1 MQINYKKK
9 FGQNFLSD
17 SNLLAAI
24 VADSGIDNSSTAVE
38 IGVGAAA
45 LTKQLAKVAKKVV
58 CWEVDGDLKQVIDQ
72 NLAGINNVQVIYQDF
87 LKATNSQIIE
97 AAGTNFSVVA
107 NLPYYITSPII
118 TRLLDSQLAVK
129 SITIMV
135 QEEVGERIIASPNTS
150 EYGVLSVMVQLCGQA
165 KITRKVGRQ
174 MFTPVPNVDSCVVH
188 INNIARPQNYTKI
201 VEFVKKCFFAR
212 RKTLVNNLGRVFS
225 KQSVVETLQTLG
237 LPENVRA
244 ENLSAKQFELLFKE
258 LSK

>member
-1 MQINYKKK
+1 MEINYKKK
-9 FGQNFLSD
+9 FGQNFLTD

-24 VADSGIDNSSTAVE
+24 VADSKIDGSSTAVE

-58 CWEVDGDLKQVIDQ
+58 CWEVDGDLKPVIDQ
-72 NLAGINNVQVIYQDF
+72 NLQGIENTRVIYQDF
-87 LKATNSQIIE
+87 LKATNEQIKE

-118 TRLLDSQLAVK
+118 TKLLDSSLQVS

-135 QEEVGERIIASPNTS
+135 QQEVGERIIALPNTS

-165 KITRKVGRQ
+165 KITRRVSRQ
-174 MFTPVPNVDSCVVH
+174 MFTPVPNVDSCMVQ
-188 INNIARPQNYTKI
+188 ISNIKRPNNYTQI

-212 RKTLVNNLGRVFS
+212 RKTLVNNLGRVYA
-225 KQSVVETLQTLG
+225 KQDILQALQALG
-237 LPENVRA
+237 LPQSVRA
-244 ENLSAKQFELLFKE
+244 EALSAGQFELLFKE